1 MSNYLNRRD
10 RLKWCYRIVEKEVS
24 EYSFLSIIIMSDTKL
39 KTREP
44 LTTRQRSI
52 LVTFYNQ
59 NPYPSASERHQLVQ
73 LTGRTSKQIQDW
85 FANRRVSQSIH
96 YFSFNHFHS
105 FPSVLIQNLSLL
117 NQLLL
122 HNLHFHHLQQ

>member
-1 MSNYLNRRD
+1 MF
-10 RLKWCYRIVEKEVS
+10 I
-24 EYSFLSIIIMSDTKL
+24 LSIIIMSDTKL

-52 LVTFYNQ
+52 LITFYNQ

-85 FANRRVSQSIH
+85 FANRRVSLSIY
-96 YFSFNHFHS
+96 YFH
-105 FPSVLIQNLSLL
+105 LIFFFL
-117 NQLLL
+117 
-122 HNLHFHHLQQ
+122 FVAY